1 MATGHSTFARRLAAV
16 LLVAAIVGAVTLS
29 VMQFFDAFRSTV
41 PVTLTADRAGLVMNP
56 DAKVRLRGVT
66 IGRVAKISPDGDRV
80 TLHLDVNS
88 DELSRVPADVTA
100 QIRSNTIF
108 GAKSVDLSVPPNSS
122 GPNLR
127 AGDTIA
133 ADRVQVELNTVF
145 GRLVDVLA
153 QLQPEKLNA
162 TLGAVDTALHGR
174 GEQIGQ
180 GLDDLSQTVGKLNPA
195 LDALNADFR
204 DTATVTEVYADSFA
218 NIARALDNVTTTGNT
233 LLDNASS
240 LDAVLVN
247 TTGLANTVNSIV
259 GPKKQTLIG
268 ALTDL
273 DPVSQMLGYQAP
285 GLACFLKTA
294 AGVLPKALP
303 IFGDKTGYISLNAG
317 VLPGKEPYRYP
328 EDLPKVNAQGPP
340 TCAYGLSDF
349 NDPAHPPFYV
359 TDNAAQPYQPRF
371 TAKLNPEKL
380 FQIMFGPTAR
390 G

>member
-1 MATGHSTFARRLAAV
+1 MATGHSTFSRRLAAV
-16 LLVAAIVGAVTLS
+16 VLVAAIVGAVTLS

-66 IGRVAKISPDGDRV
+66 IGRVTTIRPDGDKV
-80 TLHLDVNS
+80 VLHLDVDS
-88 DELSRVPADVTA
+88 GQLSRVPADVTA

-108 GAKSVDLSVPPNSS
+108 GAKSVDLKAPPDSS
-122 GPNLR
+122 GPHLR
-127 AGDTIA
+127 AGATISS
-133 ADRVQVELNTVF
+133 DRVQVELNTVF

-174 GEQIGQ
+174 GAQIGQ
-180 GLDDLSQTVGKLNPA
+180 GLADLSETVGAINPS

-204 DTATVTEVYADSFA
+204 DTATVTNVYADSFA
-218 NIARALDNVTTTGNT
+218 SIARALDNTTTVGNT
-233 LLDNASS
+233 LLDNASA
-240 LDAVLVN
+240 LDALLVN
-247 TTGLANTVNSIV
+247 TTGLANTVDSIV

-268 ALTDL
+268 ALTNL
-273 DPVSQMLGYQAP
+273 DPVSELLGYQSP
-285 GLACFLKTA
+285 GLACFLRTA

-317 VLPGKEPYRYP
+317 ALPGKEPYRYP
-328 EDLPKVNAQGPP
+328 QDLPRVNAQGPP
-340 TCAYGLSDF
+340 TCAYGLS
-349 NDPAHPPFYV
+349 NVSDPRHPPFYV
-359 TDNAAQPYQPRF
+359 TDNAPQPYQPRF
-371 TAKLNPEKL
+371 TSKFDPSKL
-380 FQIMFGPTAR
+380 FEIMFGPAPR

>member
-1 MATGHSTFARRLAAV
+1 MATGHSMLARRLAAV

-66 IGRVAKISPDGDRV
+66 IGRVAKISPDGDHV
-80 TLHLDVNS
+80 VLHLDVDS

-108 GAKSVDLSVPPNSS
+108 GAKSVDLSVPQNSS

-127 AGDTIA
+127 AGASIA

-153 QLQPEKLNA
+153 KLQPEKLNA

-180 GLDDLSQTVGKLNPA
+180 GLADLSTTVGALNPA
-195 LDALNADFR
+195 LDSLNADFR
-204 DTATVTEVYADSFA
+204 DTATVTNVYADSFA
-218 NIARALDNVTTTGNT
+218 DIARALDNVTTTGNT
-233 LLDNASS
+233 LLDNASA
-240 LDAVLVN
+240 LDALLVN

-268 ALTDL
+268 ALTNL

-285 GLACFLKTA
+285 GVSCFLKTA

-317 VLPGKEPYRYP
+317 LLPGKEPYRYP

-380 FQIMFGPTAR
+380 FQIMFGSAAR